1 VPHLWSGKCA
11 SSYFWWCY
19 WAAER
24 MPSQRYED
32 IVRETSTKGKLSE
45 KIGNKISQSVAVGLE
60 GF

>member
-1 VPHLWSGKCA
+1 
-11 SSYFWWCY
+11 
-19 WAAER
+19 